1 MSKLE
6 DANLGHTI
14 VSNNNATEGTEEKML
29 NVKTVTAKDDSKAR
43 RIIYKHLS
51 EETWTEIE
59 DIDTAFELWDYL
71 KARYSETEEE
81 ESTTFDGETS
91 TEKFTTLDGKIST
104 KETTT
109 TLETIAANEKEYEK
123 VKEEEEST
131 TFDGETSTE
140 KFTTLDGKISTKETT
155 TTAETIAANEKEY
168 EKVKEEEEENETTTL
183 NNEVPTEAINKE
195 SFLIEEKTKYSMKEK
210 NENKLLINNSLREPG
225 NDNLNKIVY
234 LDINFE
240 LKDNDDNAKSTSRQ
254 KIYIGSAPI
263 HRKSKRRKSIA
274 RSTNETIFNI
284 TTDFI
289 KRFIWLNNSK
299 REIGDFALIM
309 NHLKKV
315 FINVLHINSN
325 DMLVDILTKKI
336 KVESFN
342 YFINNTSNH

>member
-1 MSKLE
+1 MDRIILNELNYKIWSHFIMSKLE

-123 VKEEEEST
+123 VKEEEE
-131 TFDGETSTE
+131 
-140 KFTTLDGKISTKETT
+140 
-155 TTAETIAANEKEY
+155 
-168 EKVKEEEEENETTTL
+168 ENETTTL
-183 NNEVPTEAINKE
+183 NNEVPTEATNKE
-195 SFLIEEKTKYSMKEK
+195 SFLIEEKTKYSIIEK
-210 NENKLLINNSLREPG
+210 NENKLLINNSLKEPG

-299 REIGDFALIM
+299 REIGDFALVM
-309 NHLKKV
+309 NNIKKV

-325 DMLVDILTKKI
+325 NMLADILTKKI
-336 KVESFN
+336 TKDSFN
-342 YFINNTSNH
+342 YFIDNTFYY

>member
-1 MSKLE
+1 MDRIILNELNYKIWSHFIMSKLE

-109 TLETIAANEKEYEK
+109 T
-123 VKEEEEST
+123 
-131 TFDGETSTE
+131 
-140 KFTTLDGKISTKETT
+140 
-155 TTAETIAANEKEY
+155 AETIAANEKEY

-183 NNEVPTEAINKE
+183 NNEVPTEATNKE
-195 SFLIEEKTKYSMKEK
+195 SFLIEEKTKYSIIEK
-210 NENKLLINNSLREPG
+210 NENKLLINNSLKEPG

-274 RSTNETIFNI
+274 KSTNETIFNI

-299 REIGDFALIM
+299 REIGDFAPVM
-309 NHLKKV
+309 NNIKKI

-325 DMLVDILTKKI
+325 NMLADILTKKI
-336 KVESFN
+336 TKDSFN
-342 YFINNTSNH
+342 YFIDNTFYY

>member
-1 MSKLE
+1 MDRIILNELNYKIWSHFIMSKLE

-14 VSNNNATEGTEEKML
+14 VSNNNATEGTEEKTL

-109 TLETIAANEKEYEK
+109 T
-123 VKEEEEST
+123 
-131 TFDGETSTE
+131 
-140 KFTTLDGKISTKETT
+140 
-155 TTAETIAANEKEY
+155 AETIAANEKEY

-183 NNEVPTEAINKE
+183 NNEVPTEATNKE
-195 SFLIEEKTKYSMKEK
+195 SFLIEEKTKYSIIEK
-210 NENKLLINNSLREPG
+210 NENKLLINNSLKEPG

-299 REIGDFALIM
+299 REIGDFALVM
-309 NHLKKV
+309 NNIKKK
-315 FINVLHINSN
+315 FYFEGGVLDFSN
-325 DMLVDILTKKI
+325 
-336 KVESFN
+336 
-342 YFINNTSNH
+342 

>member
-1 MSKLE
+1 MEKLQ
-6 DANLGHTI
+6 
-14 VSNNNATEGTEEKML
+14 
-29 NVKTVTAKDDSKAR
+29 
-43 RIIYKHLS
+43 
-51 EETWTEIE
+51 
-59 DIDTAFELWDYL
+59 L
-71 KARYSETEEE
+71 KN
-81 ESTTFDGETS
+81 
-91 TEKFTTLDGKIST
+91 FTTLDGKIST

-109 TLETIAANEKEYEK
+109 TIETIAASEKEYKK

-140 KFTTLDGKISTKETT
+140 KFTTLDGKISTEETT
-155 TTAETIAANEKEY
+155 TTAEIIATNEKEY

-299 REIGDFALIM
+299 RGIGDFALVM
-309 NHLKKV
+309 NNIKKV
-315 FINVLHINSN
+315 FINVPHINSN
-325 DMLVDILTKKI
+325 NMLADILTKKI
-336 KVESFN
+336 NKESFN
-342 YFINNTSNH
+342 YFIDNTFYY